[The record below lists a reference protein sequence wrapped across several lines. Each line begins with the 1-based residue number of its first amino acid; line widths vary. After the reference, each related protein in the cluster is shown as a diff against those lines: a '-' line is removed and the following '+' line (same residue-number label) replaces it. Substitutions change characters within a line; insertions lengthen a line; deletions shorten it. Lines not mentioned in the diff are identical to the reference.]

1 MSQGKRICVEA
12 EPMIARKE
20 NKIDF
25 QNRFSESKKY
35 IQNIADVS
43 LMMANI
49 SQLRAV
55 LGFGKSN
62 TFYIHLLT
70 LISVSLV
77 SHTIFVFVSVI
88 RGHYIKK
95 HHIALVRAQKN
106 QEKIPALTT
115 NVETTSPIND
125 ESTLTRDHDNNQ
137 AGEQETKSANI
148 DTSEQTSKQ
157 GTISKNAPKTVRFCC
172 CCTKQDR
179 PDEYDDSDN
188 CQCPHCHTDLYLGY
202 FCNILVFITIC
213 ANIGITGIGIIGDC
227 KPNA

>member
-1 MSQGKRICVEA
+1 M
-12 EPMIARKE
+12 RKE

-49 SQLRAV
+49 SQLLAV
-55 LGFGKSN
+55 LGFGETN
-62 TFYIHLLT
+62 AFYIQLLT

-77 SHTIFVFVSVI
+77 SHTVFVVVSVI

-106 QEKIPALTT
+106 QGKIPILTT
-115 NVETTSPIND
+115 VVETASPITG
-125 ESTLTRDHDNNQ
+125 ESNLTRDYDKNQ
-137 AGEQETKSANI
+137 PSKQGITYANKE
-148 DTSEQTSKQ
+148 TSEQTTEQ
-157 GTISKNAPKTVRFCC
+157 GTCSKNALKRVRFCC
-172 CCTKQDR
+172 CCTTQER
-179 PDEYDDSDN
+179 LEEYDDSDN
-188 CQCPHCHTDLYLGY
+188 CQCPYCHTDLYLGY